1 MAGACGRT
9 YRVDPTID
17 PAPCNAL
24 TQTVTGLLVPGVE
37 IEADPGLT
45 VTAPAPGDCPQTW
58 TVGIDGS
65 WAQGPWTGVGVHDLN
80 GADRVYETITE
91 VAPMVIPR
99 SGVWEVNYAVRGGV
113 LLPANLV
120 ASEYVVAALFENG
133 SLIVGEEVMVVG
145 LSRGQ
150 ATGAAMQVQGTG
162 AQAFLRFFNAGDQVT
177 LRAYRIGQ
185 LATAQVIS
193 NGDGR
198 TRIMAHWIGPTG
210 DTPA

>member
-24 TQTVTGLLVPGVE
+24 TQTATGLLVQGVE

-58 TVGIDGS
+58 RIGVDSS
-65 WAQGPWTGVGVHDLN
+65 WAQGPWSVAGVHDLN
-80 GADRVYETITE
+80 GPDRVYEQITE
-91 VAPMVIPR
+91 VATMVIPR
-99 SGVWEVNYAVRGGV
+99 AGVWEVNYAVRGAAI
-113 LLPANLV
+113 LPANT
-120 ASEYVVAALFENG
+120 AGGQYVTAALFQNG
-133 SLIVGEEVMVVG
+133 AIISGAEVMVVG
-145 LSRGQ
+145 VTQGAGTGPSHGAQ
-150 ATGAAMQVQGTG
+150 ATGSNVFM
-162 AQAFLRFFNAGDQVT
+162 RFFAAGDQVT
-177 LRAYRIGQ
+177 LHAYRIGQ
-185 LATAQVIS
+185 LGTASVIN

-198 TRIMAHWIGPTG
+198 TRVMAHWIGPTG